1 MQLVYELTFQKGNS
15 SRCYCDQTEQEV
27 WVSKQRSGQL
37 ISFILLNVSL
47 FPVALPQRPTSVQ
60 IQVNLPLIC
69 CSQDAEC
76 RCLNLNKY
84 ICLWMC
90 VCDSKFPFFLCAI
103 YKNEFFVKLT
113 PSVCSPFLSAYF
125 GLYNFPS
132 CFFCKPFFYRATALI
147 LYYTAYLL
155 RPCVYIETST
165 HFLLT
170 LEAQLASKN
179 YSFSGQFCRTD
190 HCLV

>member
-60 IQVNLPLIC
+60 IQVNLPLIW

-103 YKNEFFVKLT
+103 YKNEFFVELT

-132 CFFCKPFFYRATALI
+132 FFFFVSPFSTEPQRWYCIILLI
-147 LYYTAYLL
+147 CWGHVYTL
-155 RPCVYIETST
+155 RPAHVSC
-165 HFLLT
+165 
-170 LEAQLASKN
+170 
-179 YSFSGQFCRTD
+179 
-190 HCLV
+190 